1 MALATLATMDPAVFS
16 NYHKSLVKRIRIAV
30 RSSDIIEAKSCYK
43 FLFDLVY
50 TLAKTVDEQCTHL
63 TDNPD
68 YQRHITDIIALKMDK
83 GTRALLTFR
92 ARSEEHTSELQS
104 LMRIS
109 YAAFCSK
116 NKIYNSSLTD
126 NLTLL

>member
-92 ARSEEHTSELQS
+92 AANLPLLPSSGATRSEERRVGNECVSTCRSRWSPYH
-104 LMRIS
+104 
-109 YAAFCSK
+109 
-116 NKIYNSSLTD
+116 
-126 NLTLL
+126 